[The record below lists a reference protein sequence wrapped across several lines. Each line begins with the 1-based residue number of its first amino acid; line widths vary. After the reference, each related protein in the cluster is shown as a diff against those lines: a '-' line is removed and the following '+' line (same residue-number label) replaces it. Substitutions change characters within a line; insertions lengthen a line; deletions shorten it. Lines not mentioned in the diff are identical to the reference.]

1 MLSVLLGATL
11 ALGSQTA
18 SAGGPPGTPTFNRDV
33 APLVYRACTPCH
45 RPGQP
50 VPFPLVTYQDVRRRA
65 QLIAAATRSRVM
77 PPWQP
82 EQGHETFADARRLAD
97 VEIATLAAW
106 AAAGAPEG
114 APSEAPAPPRFED
127 GWTLGPPGH
136 VIRFDRP
143 YALESSGPDQVHTFV
158 IPSGVTGRRFV
169 RAIAFDPGPTQAI
182 HHANIKIDTSRSSR
196 WLDEQDPS
204 YGYEGAGGRGARFP
218 DGHFLGWTPGQSPRI
233 TDDAPWQIDP
243 GADLVVELHLT
254 PTGKPEQVQPAV
266 ALYFTERPPRLS
278 PYMIRL
284 GRQDLDIDA
293 GNAAYRAEDRYTLPV
308 DVEVLAVQPHA
319 HSLATSVRGLATLPD
334 GSQVPLVSIANW
346 NPRWQDVYRYASPIR
361 LPRGTVVDVRYTF
374 DNSSANP
381 RNPHAPPARV
391 TFGQSASS
399 EMGDLWLQVKTAD
412 AVSRAVLDSDYAPKM
427 LREDIAGAMKVL
439 EANPTDPRAHADLAF
454 CYEEAGQGVE
464 ALRHLRT
471 AVRLAPDSAGAHF
484 DLGVAL
490 LRQQALQEARE
501 ELTAAVRLKPDVAE
515 AYTNLGAISHLEG
528 RPAEALAWYARARRI
543 NAADAQNEYNAGRAH
558 AAIGE
563 HRTAIERYRA
573 ALSIAPDDPATLASL
588 GGSLIATGAVGEAV
602 VAYRHA
608 LDVRADYAPALV
620 DLAWIL
626 ATSQGPVR
634 NAAEA
639 VTLAER
645 ARASTGG
652 QSPTVLDTLSVA
664 YAAAGRRDDA
674 IGAANEALVRA
685 QAIGADALAASIKV
699 RLESFMT
706 NR

>member
-1 MLSVLLGATL
+1 
-11 ALGSQTA
+11 
-18 SAGGPPGTPTFNRDV
+18 
-33 APLVYRACTPCH
+33 
-45 RPGQP
+45 
-50 VPFPLVTYQDVRRRA
+50 
-65 QLIAAATRSRVM
+65 M

-82 EQGHETFADARRLAD
+82 EQGHETFADARRLTDAE
-97 VEIATLAAW
+97 VAMLAAW

-114 APSEAPAPPRFED
+114 PSSEASAPPRFED

-143 YALESSGPDQVHTFV
+143 YALASSGPDQVHTFV
-158 IPSGVTGRRFV
+158 IPSGVTSRRYV

-218 DGHFLGWTPGQSPRI
+218 DGHFLGWTPGQSPRV

-254 PTGKPEQVQPAV
+254 PTGKAEQVQPAV
-266 ALYFTERPPRLS
+266 ALYFTDRPPRLS

-308 DVEVLAVQPHA
+308 DVDVLAVQPHA
-319 HSLATSVRGLATLPD
+319 HSLATSVRGVATLPD
-334 GSQVPLVSIANW
+334 GSQVPLVTIANW
-346 NPRWQDVYRYASPIR
+346 NPRWQDVYRYVSPVH

-374 DNSSANP
+374 DNSRSNP
-381 RNPHAPPARV
+381 RNPHEPPARV
-391 TFGQSASS
+391 TFGQSASA

-412 AVSRAVLDSDYAPKM
+412 VASRVVLDSDYAPKM
-427 LREDIAGAMKVL
+427 LREDIEGARKVL
-439 EANPTDPRAHADLAF
+439 EASPTDPRAHADLAF
-454 CYEEAGQGVE
+454 CYEEAGQSAD
-464 ALRHLRT
+464 ALKHLRLAT
-471 AVRLAPDSAGAHF
+471 RLAPNSAGAHF

-490 LRQQALQEARE
+490 LRQQALQEARA
-501 ELTAAVRLKPDVAE
+501 ELTTAVTLKPDLAE
-515 AYTNLGAISHLEG
+515 AYSNLGAISHLEG
-528 RPAEALAWYARARRI
+528 RPVDALAWYARARRI

-558 AAIGE
+558 AALGD
-563 HRTAIERYRA
+563 HRA
-573 ALSIAPDDPATLASL
+573 AIDSYQAALGIAPDDPATLASL
-588 GGSLIATGAVGEAV
+588 GGSLVATGAVSEAV
-602 VAYRHA
+602 AAYRHA

-626 ATSQGPVR
+626 ATSQGPLH
-634 NAAEA
+634 NAADA

-652 QSPTVLDTLSVA
+652 QSPTVLDTLAVA
-664 YAAAGRRDDA
+664 YAAVGRREDA
-674 IGAANEALVRA
+674 IRAATDALARA
-685 QAIGADALAASIKV
+685 QAIGADALVAAIRERLRALGSI
-699 RLESFMT
+699 R
-706 NR
+706 